1 MNRTVVAA
9 ALALFATVATV
20 ATAAPELKVTAY
32 EAGLDSG
39 TPAAAVS
46 ANTGIV
52 PPDFKPAPAAPAP
65 ATKFIIVGTITLD
78 SEPVWKRRFRHEPF
92 DDEAACK
99 AFIESDDGLKAS
111 VASIQAQATA
121 RYPDAKAGA
130 SCEEFQAAE

>member
-1 MNRTVVAA
+1 MNRTVIAA
-9 ALALFATVATV
+9 ALALFATA

-78 SEPVWKRRFRHEPF
+78 GAPVWKRRFRHEPF
-92 DDEAACK
+92 DDKASCD

-111 VASIQAQATA
+111 VASVQAQATA
-121 RYPDAKAGA
+121 RFPDAKAGA
-130 SCEEFQAAE
+130 SCEESQAAE